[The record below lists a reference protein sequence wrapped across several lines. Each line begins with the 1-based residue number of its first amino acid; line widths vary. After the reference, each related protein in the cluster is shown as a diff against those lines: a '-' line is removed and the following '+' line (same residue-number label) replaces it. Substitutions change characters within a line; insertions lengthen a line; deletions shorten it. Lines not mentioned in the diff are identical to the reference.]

1 MKRKLRDL
9 TKKLVYIDMDGVLVD
24 FKTPYLEAISKN
36 PGQLYPHSQYGF
48 FMNLKTIKD
57 AIKSFRKLEE
67 KYDVWILTRPSVEN
81 PLCYTEKAIWVR
93 DNLGM
98 DIQRKTVMCCDKS
111 LLKGDY
117 LIDDTTEYGQ
127 TEFEGEFI
135 HFDTE
140 RFPDWETV
148 VDYLMNKD

>member
-57 AIKSFRKLEE
+57 AIKSFRKLHSGI
-67 KYDVWILTRPSVEN
+67 WIIYHQKNHISFCGT
-81 PLCYTEKAIWVR
+81 
-93 DNLGM
+93 
-98 DIQRKTVMCCDKS
+98 
-111 LLKGDY
+111 
-117 LIDDTTEYGQ
+117 
-127 TEFEGEFI
+127 
-135 HFDTE
+135 
-140 RFPDWETV
+140 
-148 VDYLMNKD
+148 